1 MNIDIIFMTLI
12 LIIVKVR
19 LKEGKTAKI
28 TDIPGF
34 LTQCMQSKV
43 KILKSMIIPIRI
55 INGVMVIIVIN
66 IITMV
71 VTMGRCGRTQTL

>member
-1 MNIDIIFMTLI
+1 M
-12 LIIVKVR
+12 KVR

-43 KILKSMIIPIRI
+43 KSSIMIILILI
-55 INGVMVIIVIN
+55 INDKMAIIV
-66 IITMV
+66 ITMV
-71 VTMGRCGRTQTL
+71 VMMGRCGRTRTL

>member
-1 MNIDIIFMTLI
+1 M
-12 LIIVKVR
+12 R

-43 KILKSMIIPIRI
+43 KIIYHGYWAIIINVIMVIVVIIIIMIIIM
-55 INGVMVIIVIN
+55 MV
-66 IITMV
+66 
-71 VTMGRCGRTQTL
+71 RCDRTRTL

>member
-1 MNIDIIFMTLI
+1 MNIKIIFMNIFTI
-12 LIIVKVR
+12 VMNIFTIFMNIVIIFVNLIIIIEKVR

-43 KILKSMIIPIRI
+43 KILYREYSR
-55 INGVMVIIVIN
+55 
-66 IITMV
+66 
-71 VTMGRCGRTQTL
+71 

>member
-1 MNIDIIFMTLI
+1 MNIVIMFMKIAIIFVN
-12 LIIVKVR
+12 IIIIIEKVR

-43 KILKSMIIPIRI
+43 KILYHD
-55 INGVMVIIVIN
+55 
-66 IITMV
+66 
-71 VTMGRCGRTQTL
+71 